1 MSDLYENLLKAT
13 DNTNDITNE
22 KYGTVVKI
30 NGALVSVLEEDT
42 SLEHSNVPIINS
54 VKLELGDKV
63 VVGFVDNSI
72 YNPVVLGVIGKE
84 RNVDTDLDIDLGMD
98 LLNNGYLKISAEL
111 IKGG

>member
-1 MSDLYENLLKAT
+1 MSELYENLLKAT
-13 DNTNDITNE
+13 DNTSDITIE
-22 KYGTVVKI
+22 KYCTVTKI
-30 NGALVSVLEEDT
+30 NNNLCSVIEEDNN
-42 SLEHSNVPIINS
+42 LEHSNVPILNS
-54 VKLELGDKV
+54 YKLEVGDKAIL
-63 VVGFVDNSI
+63 GFIQNSI

>member
-1 MSDLYENLLKAT
+1 MKL
-13 DNTNDITNE
+13 
-22 KYGTVVKI
+22 
-30 NGALVSVLEEDT
+30 
-42 SLEHSNVPIINS
+42 NVPILNS
-54 VKLELGDKV
+54 YKVEVGDKAIL
-63 VVGFVDNSI
+63 GFIQNSI